1 MEKSTFEKVSN
12 SQLKKYLQFVYRV
25 LGNTTFDN
33 ITECYDNIVGS
44 PLEKKLAGPLGLS
57 ELSRLDIEYLYYLLT
72 NNDPEN
78 ETFDRPQLGGQPVDW
93 VVVEKIRIKTTRS
106 NDLLTY
112 VQGDIDEE
120 YLNAL
125 RMNDDIEPYDWEVID
140 KDEEGDDIIDD
151 YFEI

>member
-57 ELSRLDIEYLYYLLT
+57 ELSRLDIEYLYYLLV

-78 ETFDRPQLGGQPVDW
+78 ETFDRPQLGEQPVDW

>member
-1 MEKSTFEKVSN
+1 MEKSTFEKVSD
-12 SQLKKYLQFVYRV
+12 SQLKKYLQFVYRL

-57 ELSRLDIEYLYYLLT
+57 ELSRLDIEYLYYLLV

-78 ETFDRPQLGGQPVDW
+78 ETFDRPQLGETSVDW
-93 VVVEKIRIKTTRS
+93 VVVEKIRIRTTRS

-125 RMNDDIEPYDWEVID
+125 RMNDDIEPYDWNVID
-140 KDEEGDDIIDD
+140 KDEEGHDIIDD
-151 YFEI
+151 YFEV

>member
-1 MEKSTFEKVSN
+1 MEKSTFEKVSD
-12 SQLKKYLQFVYRV
+12 SQLKKYLQFVYRL

-44 PLEKKLAGPLGLS
+44 QLEKKLAGPLGLS
-57 ELSRLDIEYLYYLLT
+57 ELSRLDIEYLYYLLV

-78 ETFDRPQLGGQPVDW
+78 ETFDRPQLGEQPVDW

>member
-1 MEKSTFEKVSN
+1 MEKSTFEKVSD
-12 SQLKKYLQFVYRV
+12 SQLKKYLQFVYRL

-57 ELSRLDIEYLYYLLT
+57 ELSRLDIEYLYYLLV

-78 ETFDRPQLGGQPVDW
+78 ETFDRPQLGEQPVDW

>member
-1 MEKSTFEKVSN
+1 MERSTFEKVSD
-12 SQLKKYLQFVYRV
+12 SQLKKYLQFVYRL

-44 PLEKKLAGPLGLS
+44 QLEKKLAGPLGLS
-57 ELSRLDIEYLYYLLT
+57 ELSRLDIEYLYYLLV

-93 VVVEKIRIKTTRS
+93 VVVEKIRIRTTRS

-140 KDEEGDDIIDD
+140 KDEEVHDIIDD
-151 YFEI
+151 YFEV